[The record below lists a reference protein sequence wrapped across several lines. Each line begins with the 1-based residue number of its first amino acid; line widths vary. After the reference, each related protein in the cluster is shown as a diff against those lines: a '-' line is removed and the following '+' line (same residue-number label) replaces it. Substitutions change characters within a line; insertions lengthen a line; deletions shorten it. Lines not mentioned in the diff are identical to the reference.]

1 MFSKR
6 RYLEYN
12 AAYTA
17 ACFVRLRMIEGP
29 FMPDPTG
36 LRSVIVGLLLLAAL
50 SPLGTQAAEVLY
62 PSDDFAKLDTFE
74 SIAVE
79 DADKLFIKKDYPGAY
94 AAYKAYSIEFAQ
106 GEALPYVLL
115 RMGRCL
121 HLAGKRNTAIK
132 AYQDVVD
139 YFPNDVRY
147 AAAALYYIG
156 QCHEQNGN
164 EDKALAVWA
173 KMVKDKA
180 YVSQSNSGAALIKLA
195 EAMQKRGDYNEAVE
209 YQWRTAV
216 AFRKS
221 NQKVSE
227 AARKSVEFHYAVRN
241 PNQPK
246 LLAFCN
252 EVGGFGWHQNIDQPE
267 ESTTYWKHVFNL
279 VLRSKIEADK
289 RADVARYW
297 DGQMGDRFAEDDA
310 LRVAWF
316 DMRLAHDNA
325 LDAWAK
331 RMDTQFN
338 LKPVSIDRVKR
349 WLSYYN
355 SHPKLRSAFFET
367 HGEPLLSGL
376 ATQEK
381 IKLFEHLRHPLRMQ
395 DEALQVLK
403 TVRTDGM
410 DDPALAKFAGYV
422 AEYEGEDAFLLTV
435 NKIKDKTFATRVRFD
450 YYYARSHRNGENQEK
465 ALAEV
470 PLLAKSPDHAQDIV
484 WPHAVLMQRQGEYEQ
499 AIKLFRAAN
508 RQPQSTWAVIDCYI
522 AMKQHGKAIELCN
535 ELQVLGG
542 DTAAQACLKAADIYR
557 IAGDKGKEV
566 QQLQL
571 TLRRYPGTRQSSE
584 SHQRLEKYGVK
595 IIGGEAEAKD

>member
-1 MFSKR
+1 MADRIGLSS
-6 RYLEYN
+6 
-12 AAYTA
+12 
-17 ACFVRLRMIEGP
+17 FVAG
-29 FMPDPTG
+29 
-36 LRSVIVGLLLLAAL
+36 VLLLAVLCPFGA
-50 SPLGTQAAEVLY
+50 TADEVLY

-121 HLAGKRNTAIK
+121 HLAGKRNTAVK

-156 QCHEQNGN
+156 QCHQQNGN

-180 YVSQSNSGAALIKLA
+180 YVAQSNSGAALIKLA

-221 NQKVSE
+221 NRKVAE
-227 AARKSVEFHYAVRN
+227 TARKSVEFHYIVRN
-241 PNQPK
+241 PNQEK

-252 EVGGFGWHQNIDQPE
+252 EVGGFGWRQNIDQPE
-267 ESTTYWKHVFNL
+267 ENATYWRHVLNL
-279 VLRSKIEADK
+279 VLSTKLEAEK
-289 RADVARYW
+289 RADVALYW
-297 DGQMGDRFAEDDA
+297 DGQMGDRFAENDA
-310 LRVAWF
+310 LRVSWF
-316 DMRLAHDNA
+316 KTRLAHDKA
-325 LDAWAK
+325 LEAWAN

-338 LKPVSIDRVKR
+338 LKPVTIARVKG
-349 WLSYYN
+349 WLGYYN
-355 SHPKLRSAFFET
+355 AYPKLRSAFFKT
-367 HGEPLLSGL
+367 HGEPLLTGL
-376 ATQEK
+376 NTEEK
-381 IKLFEHLRHPLRMQ
+381 IKLLEHLRHPLRMH
-395 DEALQVLK
+395 DEAMQVLK
-403 TVRTDGM
+403 TVRTTGM
-410 DDPALAKFAGYV
+410 ADPALAKFANYV

-450 YYYARSHRNGENQEK
+450 YYYARSHRNGENQKK

-470 PLLAKSPDHAQDIV
+470 PVLSKSPDHAQAIV
-484 WPHAVLMQRQGEYEQ
+484 WPHATLMQWQGEYDQ
-499 AIKLFRAAN
+499 AIKLYRAAN